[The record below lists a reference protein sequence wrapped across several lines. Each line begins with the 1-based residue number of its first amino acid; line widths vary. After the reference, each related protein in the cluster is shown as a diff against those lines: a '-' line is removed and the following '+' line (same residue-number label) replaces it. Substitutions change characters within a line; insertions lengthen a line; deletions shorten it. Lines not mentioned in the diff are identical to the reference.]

1 MIPMRNTGVKK
12 VGEKERAEARV
23 EQFMS
28 EYPEMWQAI
37 LGLEAEPENCP
48 NVLALLQDAQLYEL
62 AAILEY
68 RYKA

>member
-1 MIPMRNTGVKK
+1 MQR
-12 VGEKERAEARV
+12 
-23 EQFMS
+23 FMG
-28 EYPEMWQAI
+28 EYPDMWPAI

-48 NVLALLQDAQLYEL
+48 NVLALLLDAQLYEL

>member
-1 MIPMRNTGVKK
+1 
-12 VGEKERAEARV
+12 V

-48 NVLALLQDAQLYEL
+48 NILALLQDAQLYEL

-68 RYKA
+68 RYIVKTPD